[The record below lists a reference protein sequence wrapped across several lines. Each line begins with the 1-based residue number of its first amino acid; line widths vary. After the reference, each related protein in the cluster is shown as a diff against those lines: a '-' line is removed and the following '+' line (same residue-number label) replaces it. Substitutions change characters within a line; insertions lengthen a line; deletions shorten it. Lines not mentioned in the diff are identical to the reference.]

1 MSKFLA
7 FEKDLQLIS
16 DFMDVWHQ
24 YIRNTSGT
32 YLSLFSPKEVEVLA
46 SFGRKRMLTRGQVIF
61 NQGDPARSLAL
72 LLKGKLN
79 VYVAPEP
86 GPDGQAQK
94 PVKVNSIKI
103 GETVGEMALITDGK
117 GGIEGKRNATVRSEG
132 ESTVIVF
139 DYNDFAAFIFGE
151 LPEKR
156 ADLIRTRMRDMVVD
170 RLYPKVAKPWQ
181 VGAMSPEQRRKKER
195 READASRSKDSSA
208 ALLSLSR
215 SLNESSIL
223 PEADGDENQ
232 QPDRS
237 QELERTVSDPE
248 ADPEKKS
255 PTKAMGLGSLFGGAA
270 LPELDP
276 NLAELKARERDRKL
290 LEDETLSNA
299 SSRLKK
305 QPKIDPDNPWNCPIT
320 IINQDALLECLWL
333 AKFGEKEMT
342 KEAKEVSADVIQVPH
357 TAVFHDGELVQW
369 YFGSG
374 NSMKKRSKERMV
386 AWALIE
392 EFCGK
397 GASQSTDTVATL
409 TTWKPGRD
417 RESEYVQC
425 RLLDKKRLESVVS
438 GAKTNRLNGVLQKY
452 VYSGQGGE
460 EDEHVLHCL
469 WTSNSCSIESV
480 PEFML
485 ECFTETHKP
494 ARILPNKKQLRARM
508 LVKFHHYVPG
518 QLSMFGDHLTS
529 TTVLSRPLLTSHVA
543 EASKRV
549 ADKLSGVK
557 QPPLK
562 ARNAAFGPRRSMS
575 ADMYQ
580 QRPIPL
586 LTRESVKMACQRI
599 ASSLQRRVN
608 SSKNAQRKAELM
620 KSLDNSEHDI
630 YFSQVQSMSCL
641 FKIRGGQPYLV
652 HCDVAMS
659 HPDTK
664 PSLSMTALHELK
676 NPTQEKFAFYCQFG
690 ITENRLSAQGARA
703 STMDFTE
710 FSRYLAAAEL
720 LYKHISLTEAS
731 WVFSQALKDVAPMP
745 GDGDREMLFDTFRKA
760 VWIIADML

>member
-1 MSKFLA
+1 MSKLLA
-7 FEKDLQLIS
+7 FERDLQLIS
-16 DFMDVWHQ
+16 DFMDVWHT

-46 SFGRKRMLTRGQVIF
+46 AFGRKRMLTRGQVLF

-72 LLKGKLN
+72 LLQGKLN

-86 GPDGQAQK
+86 GPDGQPQK
-94 PVKVNSIKI
+94 PVKVNSIKV

-151 LPEKR
+151 LPESR
-156 ADLIRTRMRDMVVD
+156 ADLVRCRMRDMVVD
-170 RLYPKVAKPWQ
+170 RLYPKAHKPWQ
-181 VGAMSPEQRRKKER
+181 TGAMSPEQRRKKQ
-195 READASRSKDSSA
+195 REANASKGKDLSA
-208 ALLSLSR
+208 SMTR
-215 SLNESSIL
+215 SLNESSVL
-223 PEADGDENQ
+223 AEESARPDEL
-232 QPDRS
+232 DRA
-237 QELERTVSDPE
+237 QDLERTASQEAQAEPE
-248 ADPEKKS
+248 HKS
-255 PTKAMGLGSLFGGAA
+255 PAKAHGMGLGSLFGGAA

-276 NLAELKARERDRKL
+276 NYAELQARERERQLK
-290 LEDETLSNA
+290 EDETLSNA
-299 SSRLKK
+299 SSRRKKK

-342 KEAKEVSADVIQVPH
+342 REAKEVSADVIHVPH

-369 YFGSG
+369 FFGTG

-397 GASQSTDTVATL
+397 GATAGTDTVATL

-417 RESEYVQC
+417 RESEFVQC

-452 VYSGQGGE
+452 VFSGQGEE
-460 EDEHVLHCL
+460 EDEQVLQCL
-469 WTSNSCSIESV
+469 WTSNSCSIESL
-480 PEFML
+480 PEAML

-529 TTVLSRPLLTSHVA
+529 TTVTSRPLLTSHVA
-543 EASKRV
+543 DASKRV
-549 ADKLSGVK
+549 ADKLSGVR

-562 ARNAAFGPRRSMS
+562 ARNAAFGPRRSVS
-575 ADMYQ
+575 ADMFQ
-580 QRPIPL
+580 SRPIPL
-586 LTRESVKMACQRI
+586 DTREQVKMACQRI
-599 ASSLQRRVN
+599 ASSLQTRVN
-608 SSKNAQRKAELM
+608 SSKNAQRKAEII
-620 KSLDNSEHDI
+620 KGLDSSEHDI

-641 FKIRGGQPYLV
+641 FKIRGGCAYLM

-664 PSLSMTALHELK
+664 PSLSMTALHELR
-676 NPTQEKFAFYCQFG
+676 NPTQDKFAFYCQFG
-690 ITENRLSAQGARA
+690 ISENRLSAQGARA

-720 LYKHISLTEAS
+720 LYKHVSLT
-731 WVFSQALKDVAPMP
+731 
-745 GDGDREMLFDTFRKA
+745 
-760 VWIIADML
+760 